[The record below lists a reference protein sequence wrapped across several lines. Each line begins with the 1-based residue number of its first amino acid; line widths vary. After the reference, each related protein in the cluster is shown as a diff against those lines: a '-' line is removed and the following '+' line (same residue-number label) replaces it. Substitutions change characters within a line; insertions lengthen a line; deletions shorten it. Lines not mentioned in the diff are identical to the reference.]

1 MSDIEERFYPQSAGA
16 ALITMTGLAKA
27 DLVARARRAARVAP
41 RAAARG
47 VVEFYRSSNLTFASS
62 IAYYSLL
69 SIFPFILLV
78 FSILSRVAVGEAGSE
93 QAVAGLLER
102 ALPGNFE
109 FLSAQIVALA
119 RTPLELT
126 IAGTLLTLWASMGVF
141 GAITSA
147 VNHAWGVERPYTFFK
162 HKLVAFLML
171 IVAGL
176 VFAGAVFMMSA
187 GRASEEAWFQPA
199 YDWFP
204 WLAGVT
210 AFASRNVFLA
220 SSVLGIGL
228 IYYYLP
234 NTKVRLRDVWFGA
247 VLAAVL
253 WHGALIGFGWY
264 LKAFARLG
272 IHGQVGAVIGF
283 LVWVFLSAVILLY
296 GVEVTAAYA
305 RLRIQAEADDSAQAP

>member
-1 MSDIEERFYPQSAGA
+1 MRDLWSKFRRGVLIAVGA
-16 ALITMTGLAKA
+16 AG
-27 DLVARARRAARVAP
+27 
-41 RAAARG
+41 RG
-47 VVEFYRSSNLTFASS
+47 VVEFYNSSNLTFASS

-69 SIFPFILLV
+69 SLFPFMLLV
-78 FSILSRVAVGEAGSE
+78 FSLLSRVAVGQAGSE
-93 QAVAGLLER
+93 QTVALLVER
-102 ALPGNFE
+102 ALPRNFD
-109 FLSAQIVALA
+109 FLSTQIGVLA

-126 IAGTLLTLWASMGVF
+126 IAGTVLTLWASMGVF

-171 IVAGL
+171 LVAGL
-176 VFAGAVFMMSA
+176 VFAGAVFVMTA
-187 GRASEEAWFQPA
+187 ARASRETWFHPA

-204 WLAGVT
+204 WMRAVT
-210 AFASRNVFLA
+210 AFASRYVFLA
-220 SSVLGIGL
+220 STVLGVGL
-228 IYYYLP
+228 IYYFLP

-247 VLAAVL
+247 LLAAVL

-264 LKAFARLG
+264 LNAFGRLSVN
-272 IHGQVGAVIGF
+272 GQIGAVIGF

-305 RLRIQAEADDSAQAP
+305 RLRIQGEAAATQQVTGEH